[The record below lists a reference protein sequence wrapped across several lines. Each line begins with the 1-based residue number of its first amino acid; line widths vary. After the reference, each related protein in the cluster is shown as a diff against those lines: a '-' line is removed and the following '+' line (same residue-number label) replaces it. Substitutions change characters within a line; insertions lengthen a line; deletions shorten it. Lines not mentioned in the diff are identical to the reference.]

1 MSTLHYVVS
10 QQDAGYQ
17 GQWQER
23 AAFRWF
29 ADARDY
35 ALRVSK
41 TDNYDRYVRVE
52 REGSEPNYFRHGQDA
67 DYLYWEETTAQTKE
81 NPGKAG

>member
-1 MSTLHYVVS
+1 MSALHYIVS

-17 GQWQER
+17 GEWHDR

-29 ADARDY
+29 ADARAY

-41 TDNYDRYVRVE
+41 ADNLERYVRVE
-52 REGSEPNYFRHGQDA
+52 REGSEPNYFRHGQAA
-67 DYLYWEETTAQTKE
+67 DHLYEVDMA
-81 NPGKAG
+81 A